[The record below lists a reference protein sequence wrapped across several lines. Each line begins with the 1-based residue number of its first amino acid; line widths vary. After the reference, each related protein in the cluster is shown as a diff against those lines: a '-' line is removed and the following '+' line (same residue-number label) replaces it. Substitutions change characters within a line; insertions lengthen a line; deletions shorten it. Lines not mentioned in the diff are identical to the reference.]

1 MTETTKKTKTTTA
14 GLTRTAPNGIERD
27 NYDTDNDD
35 RGSGGGYDGGGNL
48 LK

>member
-1 MTETTKKTKTTTA
+1 MTETTKKTKTATA
-14 GLTRTAPNGIERD
+14 GLTRTAPNDSEWD
-27 NYDTDNDD
+27 QYDTYNND

>member
-1 MTETTKKTKTTTA
+1 MKETTKKTKTPTA

-27 NYDTDNDD
+27 KFYTDNDD
-35 RGSGGGYDGGGNL
+35 RGSDGGYDGGGNL